1 MPTGLSV
8 HVNGLFVSRAVHI
21 FIFSSSSVLCNGVIC
36 RHVRRSSVVCTEKE
50 GLLFCLLG
58 IVCNI
63 DSSYTIVQM
72 RKNTDPLGKMLLL
85 VVPLPRHL

>member
-1 MPTGLSV
+1 MSV

-21 FIFSSSSVLCNGVIC
+21 FIFSSSLVLCNGVIC
-36 RHVRRSSVVCTEKE
+36 RQHVRRSSVVCTEKE

-58 IVCNI
+58 VVCNI

-72 RKNTDPLGKMLLL
+72 GKNTDPLGKVLLL
-85 VVPLPRHL
+85 FGLNWSKLE

>member
-1 MPTGLSV
+1 MSV

-36 RHVRRSSVVCTEKE
+36 RQHVRRSSVVCTEKE
-50 GLLFCLLG
+50 GLLG

-72 RKNTDPLGKMLLL
+72 GKNTDPLGKVLLL
-85 VVPLPRHL
+85 FGLNWSELE